1 MNKFLFKLSGLHK
14 PLYYILVI
22 ASFFYCSQTIAQQ
35 KVELNK
41 NDTGQSYKDVR
52 YGLASFYADKF
63 NGRPTASGEIF
74 SQDKFTCACNVLR
87 LGTWIKVTNLLN
99 GKSVE
104 VVVND
109 RLHPKMHRLVDLSKI
124 AAKKLEFISY
134 GVVKVKVEVIKK
146 AKSSNN

>member
-1 MNKFLFKLSGLHK
+1 MNKFLFKSSDLHK

-22 ASFFYCSQTIAQQ
+22 ASFFYCCQTTAQQ

-41 NDTGQSYKDVR
+41 SDTGQSYKDVR

-74 SQDKFTCACNVLR
+74 SQDKFTCACNVLPF
-87 LGTWIKVTNLLN
+87 GTWVKVTNLIN

-109 RLHPKMHRLVDLSKI
+109 RLHPKMRRLVDLSKI
-124 AAKKLEFISY
+124 AAKKLGFIAY
-134 GVVKVKVEVIKK
+134 GLVKVKVEVIKK
-146 AKSSNN
+146 VKSSNH

>member
-1 MNKFLFKLSGLHK
+1 MNKLLFKSSGLHK
-14 PLYYILVI
+14 PLYCILVI
-22 ASFFYCSQTIAQQ
+22 VSFFYCSLSTAQQ
-35 KVELNK
+35 KVKQNK
-41 NDTGQSYKDVR
+41 KASHSSSRDIR
-52 YGLASFYADKF
+52 YGVASFYADKF

>member
-1 MNKFLFKLSGLHK
+1 MNKLLFKSSVLHK
-14 PLYYILVI
+14 PLYCILVFV
-22 ASFFYCSQTIAQQ
+22 SFFYCSQTTAQQ
-35 KVELNK
+35 KVKQNNK
-41 NDTGQSYKDVR
+41 GSHQSYRDIR
-52 YGLASFYADKF
+52 YGVASFYADKF

>member
-1 MNKFLFKLSGLHK
+1 MNKLLFKSSGLHK
-14 PLYYILVI
+14 PLYFILVI
-22 ASFFYCSQTIAQQ
+22 ASFFYCSQTTAQQ

-41 NDTGQSYKDVR
+41 NDTNQSYKDIR

-74 SQDKFTCACNVLR
+74 SQDKLTCACNVLP
-87 LGTWIKVTNLLN
+87 LGTLIRVTNLMN

-109 RLHPKMHRLVDLSKI
+109 RLHPKMRRLVDLSKK
-124 AAKKLEFISY
+124 AAKKLGFTAY
-134 GVVKVKVEVIKK
+134 GLVKVKVEVIQT
-146 AKSSNN
+146 AK